1 MKIEKRG
8 AKKGRMI
15 TWNTRP
21 DVEKV
26 KDVNMSFRTTIEER
40 EEIKRLL
47 KEINGGTTSE
57 KIIKGL
63 KILVGNKE

>member
-1 MKIEKRG
+1 
-8 AKKGRMI
+8 MI